1 MLERIRAGG
10 ISVSG
15 IRRTAF
21 AGALVAAAIL
31 AACSTDN
38 PLSLRPD
45 VDIGTQTAA
54 LPGGGFQDLVPE
66 QSASMEESPAMAEE
80 PPMQSD
86 PYMAAYPQPD
96 MPGVLPGEEYQ
107 PDYMPEPQP
116 PAMSQAEVDCRGALE
131 RLGVAYTD
139 LEPINDGGA
148 CRIDHPVKVS
158 AVGSVK
164 IKPAATLNCQMA
176 LTFATWTRKEL
187 VPAAR
192 KRYWSGVKTI
202 HQASSY
208 SCRNIRRSGGVAS
221 EHSKGNAIDIGKIE
235 LNSGRDIEVE
245 KQGLFAFRS
254 RGFLNS
260 VRSDGCD
267 YFSTVLGPGY
277 DYDHRNHFHFDI
289 KARKNGYRACR

>member
-1 MLERIRAGG
+1 MLERIRAGVAG
-10 ISVSG
+10 VGLSG
-15 IRRTAF
+15 FPRAAF
-21 AGALVAAAIL
+21 GGVLVAATIL

-66 QSASMEESPAMAEE
+66 QPALAEE

-96 MPGVLPGEEYQ
+96 MPGALSPDEEYQ
-107 PDYMPEPQP
+107 PDYVPEPQP
-116 PAMSQAEVDCRGALE
+116 PVMSQAEVECRGALE

-139 LEPINDGGA
+139 LEPINNGGA
-148 CRIDHPVKVS
+148 CRIDHPVKMS
-158 AVGSVK
+158 AIGSVK
-164 IKPAATLNCQMA
+164 IQPAATLNCQMA

-235 LNSGRDIEVE
+235 LNSGRDIDVE

-254 RGFLNS
+254 RRFLNS

-267 YFSTVLGPGY
+267 YFTTVLGPGY

-289 KARKNGYRACR
+289 KSRKNGYRACR